1 MTKTFSKKQKN
12 FIKDQKKNKAK
23 RRRNA
28 TNTN

>member
-12 FIKDQKKNKAK
+12 FIKDKKKNKAK